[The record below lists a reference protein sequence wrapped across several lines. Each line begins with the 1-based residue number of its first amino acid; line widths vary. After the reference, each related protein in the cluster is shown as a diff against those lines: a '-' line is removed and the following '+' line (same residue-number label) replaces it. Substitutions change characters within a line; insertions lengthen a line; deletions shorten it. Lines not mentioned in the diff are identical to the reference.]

1 MKLPEIHSAD
11 GTAVADLPLNL
22 SIAKDNAEKRKDKPV
37 MCTATPTMV
46 KHSKL
51 SAIAAEL

>member
-22 SIAKDNAEKRKDKPV
+22 SIANAEKRKDKPV